1 VNLVRGTL
9 TKHNRITLGALVV
22 IDVHARDVVA
32 ELDRKQYRSVAVL
45 DRKQFSSVAELDRK
59 QYRSV
64 AACAGPEQIG
74 WYVELDRKQVGSI
87 ASGSRST
94 LCVTG
99 PEASPLRL
107 DLKQIG
113 TDAELDRKQVGSI
126 ASGSRSTLCVTG
138 PEASPLRLDRKQ
150 IGTDAEL
157 DRKQVSSVYD
167 FNWLAQLRYYW
178 QKKKVF
184 VSIINAYVGYACEYL
199 GNTAR
204 SATARHSKVISS
216 LELSY
221 TRAYQGG
228 CFLRPACRRLLA

>member
-1 VNLVRGTL
+1 MNLVRGTL

-32 ELDRKQYRSVAVL
+32 ELDRKQYRSVDVL

-59 QYRSV
+59 Q
-64 AACAGPEQIG
+64 I
-74 WYVELDRKQVGSI
+74 
-87 ASGSRST
+87 
-94 LCVTG
+94 
-99 PEASPLRL
+99 
-107 DLKQIG
+107 
-113 TDAELDRKQVGSI
+113 GSI

-204 SATARHSKVISS
+204 SATARRSKVISS
-216 LELSY
+216 VEFSY

>member
-64 AACAGPEQIG
+64 A
-74 WYVELDRKQVGSI
+74 VLDRKQFSSV
-87 ASGSRST
+87 
-94 LCVTG
+94 
-99 PEASPLRL
+99 
-107 DLKQIG
+107 
-113 TDAELDRKQVGSI
+113 AELDRKQIGSI

-204 SATARHSKVISS
+204 SATARRSKVISS
-216 LELSY
+216 VELSY

>member
-64 AACAGPEQIG
+64 AVLDRKQIG
-74 WYVELDRKQVGSI
+74 WYV
-87 ASGSRST
+87 
-94 LCVTG
+94 
-99 PEASPLRL
+99 
-107 DLKQIG
+107 
-113 TDAELDRKQVGSI
+113 ELDRKQVGSI

-216 LELSY
+216 VELSY

-228 CFLRPACRRLLA
+228 CFLRPACRRLLARCYAVLILSSYARNPTNDVLCVFVCRAQVGDNAAD